1 MLSFCFWDAVGW
13 DYRVDEPLKQ
23 PFGGSQSAMCYLAV
37 ELARLG
43 HTVTTLTGTASEA
56 EVLGVRCLPES
67 VADDAFFAAQ
77 SFDVVVILNG
87 PATRSDL
94 RLRLPAH
101 TQLVLWTGHNVDQA
115 AMQALAKPT
124 VRDLWDRIV
133 CVSSWH
139 RTMVLEAFDADP
151 AKVVVLRNAIAPA
164 FENLFSSR
172 EALISA
178 KSNSLHLAYTST
190 PFRGLELML
199 DIFPAFRAKNPEAT
213 FDIYSSMAVYGQ
225 RGANDKYG
233 ALYEK
238 FRAIAGVRYFGSLPQ
253 PELAAALVRSHVL
266 SYPNTFAETSCISVM
281 EAMAAGLKVVTSDF
295 GALRETTAGYGDL
308 VALKPSSTRD
318 KFVAQYKRALAG
330 CVGSVREPGRMY
342 KQVLDINQTGT
353 WRVRA
358 SEWTRFVRALA
369 SAGARG

>member
-1 MLSFCFWDAVGW
+1 
-13 DYRVDEPLKQ
+13 
-23 PFGGSQSAMCYLAV
+23 MCYLAV

-43 HTVTTLTGTASEA
+43 HAVTTLTGTASEA

-67 VADDAFFAAQ
+67 VAGEAFFAAQ